1 MKWGAVILVAMG
13 LAAALFA
20 ALLVKSLRS
29 DDLSG
34 VVPEVDV
41 LLASKD
47 LPAMSVIEST
57 DVTVEKVAKAKLPVG
72 YLSSPAEGIGKIL
85 AMPVV
90 QGQVLAES
98 CFIENGVAAQV
109 AASLPTGM
117 RAVSVSLSNDS
128 ITGGLLYPGCVVDV
142 LASFKLQSSERGQAI
157 STTLLRE
164 VQVLAVRGAS
174 VVSEKEI
181 EQDKSRSPSNSNYGR
196 VTVTL
201 MVDPKQ
207 AEALQLATENGMISL
222 ALRNPLDKS
231 PVDTEA
237 TVLSQGRL
245 AQLGSAM
252 TTAVMA
258 GSEGVGTSA
267 PPTGDLTSGLGV
279 KTEGAKTSLQK
290 GGSGE
295 APSKSR
301 ESWPVTVIRGS
312 QVEQEDLDMPAN
324 SATKNTKG

>member
-1 MKWGAVILVAMG
+1 MKWGAVILVAIG

-20 ALLVKSLRS
+20 ALLVKSLLRTNN
-29 DDLSG
+29 LGG
-34 VVPEVDV
+34 VPSETDV

-47 LPAMSVIEST
+47 MPAMSVIEST

-98 CFIENGVAAQV
+98 CFIENGAAAQV

-117 RAVSVSLSNDS
+117 RAVAVSLSNDS

-142 LASFKLQSSERGQAI
+142 LASFKLPSSERGQAL

-181 EQDKSRSPSNSNYGR
+181 EQDKSRSPSNYGR

-267 PPTGDLTSGLGV
+267 PPTSDLTSVGM
-279 KTEGAKTSLQK
+279 KTEGAKVSQQK
-290 GGSGE
+290 GGPGE

-312 QVEQEDLDMPAN
+312 QVQQEDLDMPAD
-324 SATKNTKG
+324 SATTSMKG

>member
-142 LASFKLQSSERGQAI
+142 LASFKLSSSERGQAI

-164 VQVLAVRGAS
+164 VQVLAVRDVS

-181 EQDKSRSPSNSNYGR
+181 QQDKSRSPSNSNYGR

-222 ALRNPLDKS
+222 ALRNPLDKG

-267 PPTGDLTSGLGV
+267 PPTGDLTSGP
-279 KTEGAKTSLQK
+279 GAQTSQQK
-290 GGSGE
+290 EGSGE

-312 QVEQEDLDMPAN
+312 QVQQEDLDMPAD
-324 SATKNTKG
+324 SATTNTKG

>member
-1 MKWGAVILVAMG
+1 
-13 LAAALFA
+13 
-20 ALLVKSLRS
+20 
-29 DDLSG
+29 
-34 VVPEVDV
+34 
-41 LLASKD
+41 
-47 LPAMSVIEST
+47 
-57 DVTVEKVAKAKLPVG
+57 
-72 YLSSPAEGIGKIL
+72 
-85 AMPVV
+85 
-90 QGQVLAES
+90 VLAES

-142 LASFKLQSSERGQAI
+142 LASFKLSSSERGQAI

-174 VVSEKEI
+174 IVSEKEI
-181 EQDKSRSPSNSNYGR
+181 EQDKSRSPSNYGR

-207 AEALQLATENGMISL
+207 AEALQLATENGTISL

-312 QVEQEDLDMPAN
+312 QVLQEDLDMPAD

>member
-1 MKWGAVILVAMG
+1 MKWGAVILVVMG

-20 ALLVKSLRS
+20 ALLVKSLLT
-29 DDLSG
+29 DNLSQAG
-34 VVPEVDV
+34 VAETDV

-57 DVTVEKVAKAKLPVG
+57 DVTVQKVAKAKLPEG

-85 AMPVV
+85 AVPVV
-90 QGQVLAES
+90 QGQVLAGP
-98 CFIENGVAAQV
+98 CFIENGAAAQV

-117 RAVSVSLSNDS
+117 RAVAVSLTSDS

-142 LASFKLQSSERGQAI
+142 LASFKLSSSERGQAL

-164 VQVLAVRGAS
+164 VQVLAVRGTS
-174 VVSEKEI
+174 VVSKE
-181 EQDKSRSPSNSNYGR
+181 EAVQDKSRSPSSYGR

-207 AEALQLATENGMISL
+207 AEALQLATENGSISL

-258 GSEGVGTSA
+258 GSEGVGASA
-267 PPTGDLTSGLGV
+267 PPASNLTSGPDAKAG
-279 KTEGAKTSLQK
+279 GAKVSQQK
-290 GGSGE
+290 EGSGE
-295 APSKSR
+295 ALSKSR

-312 QVEQEDLDMPAN
+312 QVKQEDLDMPAD
-324 SATKNTKG
+324 SATTSTK

>member
-142 LASFKLQSSERGQAI
+142 LASFKLSSSERGQAI

-174 VVSEKEI
+174 IVSEKEI
-181 EQDKSRSPSNSNYGR
+181 EQDKSRSPSNYGR

-312 QVEQEDLDMPAN
+312 QVLQEDLDMPAD

>member
-142 LASFKLQSSERGQAI
+142 LASFKLSSSERGQAI

-174 VVSEKEI
+174 IVSEKEI
-181 EQDKSRSPSNSNYGR
+181 EQDKSRSPSNYGR

-207 AEALQLATENGMISL
+207 AEALQLATENGTISL

-312 QVEQEDLDMPAN
+312 QVLQEDLDMPAD

>member
-1 MKWGAVILVAMG
+1 MKWGAVILVVMG

-20 ALLVKSLRS
+20 AILVKSLLRTDS
-29 DDLSG
+29 FSQGG
-34 VVPEVDV
+34 VPSETDV

-47 LPAMSVIEST
+47 LPAMSMIESA
-57 DVTVEKVAKAKLPVG
+57 DVTVQKLAKAKLPEG

-85 AMPVV
+85 AVRVV
-90 QGQVLAES
+90 EGQVLAES
-98 CFIENGVAAQV
+98 CFIENGAAAQV
-109 AASLPTGM
+109 AASLPAGM

-142 LASFKLQSSERGQAI
+142 LASFKLSSSERGQAL

-164 VQVLAVRGAS
+164 VQVLAVRGTS

-181 EQDKSRSPSNSNYGR
+181 EQDKGRSSSNYGR

-252 TTAVMA
+252 TTAVLA

-267 PPTGDLTSGLGV
+267 PPTGDLTSGP
-279 KTEGAKTSLQK
+279 GAQ
-290 GGSGE
+290 E

-301 ESWPVTVIRGS
+301 ESWPVTVIRGN
-312 QVEQEDLDMPAN
+312 QVKQEDLDMPAD
-324 SATKNTKG
+324 SATASTKG

>member
-20 ALLVKSLRS
+20 ALLVKSLLT
-29 DDLSG
+29 DDLSQG
-34 VVPEVDV
+34 GGPPETDV

-47 LPAMSVIEST
+47 MPAMSVIEST
-57 DVTVEKVAKAKLPVG
+57 DVTVQKVAKAKLPVG

-85 AMPVV
+85 AMRVV
-90 QGQVLAES
+90 EGQVLAES
-98 CFIENGVAAQV
+98 CFIENGAAARV
-109 AASLPTGM
+109 AASLPAGM

-142 LASFKLQSSERGQAI
+142 LASFKLPSSERGQAI

-181 EQDKSRSPSNSNYGR
+181 EQDKSRSPSNYGR

-222 ALRNPLDKS
+222 ALRNPLDKG

-267 PPTGDLTSGLGV
+267 PPTSGPTSGPGV
-279 KTEGAKTSLQK
+279 KTEGAKVSLQK
-290 GGSGE
+290 EGSGE
-295 APSKSR
+295 TPSKSR

-312 QVEQEDLDMPAN
+312 QVEQEDLDMPAD
-324 SATKNTKG
+324 SAPTSVKG

>member
-181 EQDKSRSPSNSNYGR
+181 EQDKSRSPSNYGR

-312 QVEQEDLDMPAN
+312 QVLQEDLDMPAD

>member
-1 MKWGAVILVAMG
+1 MKWGAVILVVMG

-20 ALLVKSLRS
+20 ALLVKSLLS
-29 DDLSG
+29 DNLSQGG
-34 VVPEVDV
+34 VSSETDV

-85 AMPVV
+85 VVPVV

-142 LASFKLQSSERGQAI
+142 LASFKLSSSERGQAI

-181 EQDKSRSPSNSNYGR
+181 EQDKSRSPSNYGR

-207 AEALQLATENGMISL
+207 AEALQLATENGTISL

-267 PPTGDLTSGLGV
+267 PPTGALTSGPDAQTG
-279 KTEGAKTSLQK
+279 GAKTSQQK
-290 GGSGE
+290 EGSGE

-312 QVEQEDLDMPAN
+312 QVKQEDLDMPAN
-324 SATKNTKG
+324 SATAGVKG

>member
-85 AMPVV
+85 AMRVV
-90 QGQVLAES
+90 QGQPLAES
-98 CFIENGVAAQV
+98 CFIENGVAARV
-109 AASLPTGM
+109 AASLPAGM
-117 RAVSVSLSNDS
+117 RAVSVSLSNES

-142 LASFKLQSSERGQAI
+142 LASFKLSSSERGQAI

-164 VQVLAVRGAS
+164 VQVLAVRGTS
-174 VVSEKEI
+174 LVSEKEI
-181 EQDKSRSPSNSNYGR
+181 EQDKGRSPSDYGR

-222 ALRNPLDKS
+222 ALRNPLDKG

-267 PPTGDLTSGLGV
+267 PPTGDLTSGP
-279 KTEGAKTSLQK
+279 GAQTSQQK
-290 GGSGE
+290 EGSGE

-312 QVEQEDLDMPAN
+312 QVQQEDLDMPAD
-324 SATKNTKG
+324 SATTNTKG

>member
-85 AMPVV
+85 AMRVV
-90 QGQVLAES
+90 QGQPLAES
-98 CFIENGVAAQV
+98 CFIENGVAARV
-109 AASLPTGM
+109 AASLPAGM
-117 RAVSVSLSNDS
+117 RAVSVSLSNES

-142 LASFKLQSSERGQAI
+142 LASFKLSSSERGQAI

-164 VQVLAVRGAS
+164 VQVLAVRGTS
-174 VVSEKEI
+174 LVSEKEI
-181 EQDKSRSPSNSNYGR
+181 EQDKSRSPSNYGR

-267 PPTGDLTSGLGV
+267 PPTGDLTSGP
-279 KTEGAKTSLQK
+279 GAQTSQQK
-290 GGSGE
+290 EGSGE

-312 QVEQEDLDMPAN
+312 QVQQEDLDMPAD
-324 SATKNTKG
+324 SATTNTKG

>member
-1 MKWGAVILVAMG
+1 MKWGAVILVVMG

-20 ALLVKSLRS
+20 ALLVKSLLS
-29 DDLSG
+29 DNLSQGG
-34 VVPEVDV
+34 VSSETDV

-47 LPAMSVIEST
+47 MPAMSVIEST

-72 YLSSPAEGIGKIL
+72 YLSSPAEGIGRIL
-85 AMPVV
+85 VVPVV

-181 EQDKSRSPSNSNYGR
+181 EQDKSRSPSNYGR

-267 PPTGDLTSGLGV
+267 SPTGDLTSGPGAQ
-279 KTEGAKTSLQK
+279 TGGAKTSQQK
-290 GGSGE
+290 GGPGE

-324 SATKNTKG
+324 SATAGVKG